1 MVIVELWVTFKKR
14 NSGHDRYVNRQEEED
29 GYQVWISLLGT
40 WVEEVASQT
49 QVREKSGHNMGRG
62 EKDNLARG

>member
-1 MVIVELWVTFKKR
+1 MVIVELWVTFRKR
-14 NSGHDRYVNRQEEED
+14 NSGHGRYVNRQEEED
-29 GYQVWISLLGT
+29 GYQVWISFLGT
-40 WVEEVASQT
+40 WAEEVASQS